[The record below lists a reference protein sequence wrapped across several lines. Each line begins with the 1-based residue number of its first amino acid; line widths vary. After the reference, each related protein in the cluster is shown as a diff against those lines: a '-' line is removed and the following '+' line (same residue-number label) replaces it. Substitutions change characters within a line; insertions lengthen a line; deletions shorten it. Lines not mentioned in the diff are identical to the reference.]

1 MHCLPLLGVML
12 HGVPLHRKPPQQEN
26 MDAARAR
33 AGTLTC
39 NQMEFLRCSIAGVRC
54 AAALDYA
61 HVAC

>member
-1 MHCLPLLGVML
+1 ML